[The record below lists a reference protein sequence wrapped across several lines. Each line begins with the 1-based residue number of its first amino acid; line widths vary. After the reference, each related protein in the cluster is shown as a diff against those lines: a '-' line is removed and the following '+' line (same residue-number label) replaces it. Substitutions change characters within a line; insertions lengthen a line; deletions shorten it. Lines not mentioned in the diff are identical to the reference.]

1 MGVRRARPRTLIV
14 SESGCGE
21 LAIVPVGIRDN
32 HALSACAAQRRA
44 RRGMEARGW
53 RGRAAPAQGCGA
65 LMSTLRCVLHD
76 LSLVTVGLKDPML
89 HTLHSNNAVAVV

>member
-44 RRGMEARGW
+44 RRGMEALARPGGDGPQLW
-53 RGRAAPAQGCGA
+53 LAIDDAR
-65 LMSTLRCVLHD
+65 RCVKCD
-76 LSLVTVGLKDPML
+76 LSLVTVRLQDPML
-89 HTLHSNNAVAVV
+89 HHVKRLV